1 MNYAYPRAAEI
12 RAAKGAF
19 INNEWVPVSTGRTVP
34 VVAPAEGVVFAEI
47 AASGPADVDLAVKAA
62 RAAYESGP
70 WSQLN
75 PIERGRLLQKLGRLI
90 LENIDELAALE
101 ARDCGKPMRLARGDV
116 EAIARYF
123 EFYGGAADKVHGEQ
137 IPFLNGYYVT
147 GEREPLGVTGH
158 IIPWNYPLQ
167 MMGRTLA
174 PALAMGNATVLKPA
188 EDACLAPLRVAELAA
203 QAGFPPGAINVV
215 PGLGH
220 EAGAALSEHP
230 GIDFISFTGSPQ
242 VGVMVQTAAAKNHVG
257 CVLELG
263 GKSPQIIFEDA
274 DLEAALPVVVAAIV
288 QNSGQTCSAG
298 ARVLIQDSIWDKVT
312 AELAKR
318 FNALKT
324 GLPEDN
330 PDLGPV
336 INAKQKR
343 RIESFLERA
352 KADNVPVIGQ
362 GSLHEKAPADGFYV
376 LPTIYGPVPRDNPL
390 ACEEIFGPILAAMPF
405 KDEADALALANGTE
419 YGLVA
424 GIWTTDTKRAV
435 RLARKVRA
443 GQVYINAYGAG
454 GGIELPFGGVKKSG
468 HGREKGFEA
477 LYEFSALKTIVMKH
491 D

>member
-1 MNYAYPRAAEI
+1 
-12 RAAKGAF
+12 
-19 INNEWVPVSTGRTVP
+19 
-34 VVAPAEGVVFAEI
+34 
-47 AASGPADVDLAVKAA
+47 
-62 RAAYESGP
+62 
-70 WSQLN
+70 
-75 PIERGRLLQKLGRLI
+75 
-90 LENIDELAALE
+90 
-101 ARDCGKPMRLARGDV
+101 
-116 EAIARYF
+116 
-123 EFYGGAADKVHGEQ
+123 
-137 IPFLNGYYVT
+137 
-147 GEREPLGVTGH
+147 
-158 IIPWNYPLQ
+158 
-167 MMGRTLA
+167 
-174 PALAMGNATVLKPA
+174 VLKPA

-203 QAGFPPGAINVV
+203 EAGFPAGAINVV

-263 GKSPQIIFEDA
+263 GKSPQIIFDDA

-298 ARVLIQDSIWDKVT
+298 ARVLIQESIWDKVT

-318 FNALKT
+318 FNALKA
-324 GLPEDN
+324 GLPQDN
-330 PDLGPV
+330 TDLGPV

-343 RIESFLERA
+343 RIEAFLERA
-352 KADNVPVIGQ
+352 KADNIPVVGQ
-362 GSLHEKAPADGFYV
+362 GSLHENAPVDGFYV
-376 LPTIYGPVPRDNPL
+376 LPTIYGPVPRDNAL
-390 ACEEIFGPILAAMPF
+390 ACEEIFGPILAAMSF
-405 KDEADALALANGTE
+405 KDEAEALALANGTE

>member
-1 MNYAYPRAAEI
+1 MNYAYARAAEI

-62 RAAYESGP
+62 RAAYEGGP

-90 LENIDELAALE
+90 LENIEELAALE
-101 ARDCGKPMRLARGDV
+101 ARDCGKPMKLARGDV

-203 QAGFPPGAINVV
+203 EAGFPPGAINVV

-263 GKSPQIIFEDA
+263 GKSPQIIFDDA

-298 ARVLIQDSIWDKVT
+298 ARVLIQESIWDKVT

-318 FNALKT
+318 FNALKA
-324 GLPEDN
+324 GLPQDN

-343 RIESFLERA
+343 RIEAFLERA
-352 KADNVPVIGQ
+352 KADNIPVVGQ
-362 GSLHEKAPADGFYV
+362 GSLHENAPVDGFYV
-376 LPTIYGPVPRDNPL
+376 LPTIYGPVPRDNAL
-390 ACEEIFGPILAAMPF
+390 ACEEIFGPILAAMSF
-405 KDEADALALANGTE
+405 KDEAEALALANGTE

>member
-1 MNYAYPRAAEI
+1 MNDAYPRAAEI

-62 RAAYESGP
+62 RAAYEGGS

-90 LENIDELAALE
+90 LENIEELAALE

-188 EDACLAPLRVAELAA
+188 EDACLAPLRVTELAA

-318 FNALKT
+318 FNALKA

-352 KADNVPVIGQ
+352 KADNIPVIGQ
-362 GSLHEKAPADGFYV
+362 GRLHEKAPVDGFYV
-376 LPTIYGPVPRDNPL
+376 LPTIYGPVPRDNAL